1 MRKLERWEKKL
12 LTKANAPRTGNV
24 VQDALEMI
32 DAHVFGNVSYRQT
45 CTVPQ
50 PSRTKQGLITR
61 K

>member
-32 DAHVFGNVSYRQT
+32 DAHVFGNVSYHKT